1 MSKILAREIFHDALE
16 AVLPENFMSKYCK
29 LNSDILTIK
38 ESNYDLSKYNNLYV
52 FGSGKA
58 AYAMALEIEKI
69 AAAKINDG
77 LVIAPHDSGEL
88 EKIKIAI
95 GSHPIPSQKSIDAA
109 KKLVEMMQKCTQD
122 DLYIFLLSGGSSA
135 LMEIPI
141 EPITLED
148 LQETTSLM
156 LSHNFEIHE
165 INALRKHLS
174 HIKGGRLAHL
184 TQAQG
189 VVLVISDIIDDALD
203 SIGSAPLYRDEKTFE
218 YVKELLENK
227 NMYDKMPQSVQDII
241 EKGVQKKIEESP
253 STALQRVEH
262 IILASNRQALD
273 AANNSALEHGLS
285 VERVPKPMQGDVA
298 LMVEEMLQV
307 AAKSPAKCILFGGEC
322 TVELEGDGQGGRN
335 QHAALLML
343 QKLSQNSQ
351 KITFLSASTDGI
363 DGNSDAAGA
372 VINQD
377 DFQKT
382 NLELQKFLDE
392 FNSYH
397 YLKSLDA
404 LVTTGPS
411 GTNVID
417 IAILIKGD

>member
-1 MSKILAREIFHDALE
+1 MSKALARAIFNDALN
-16 AVLPENFMSKYCK
+16 AVLPETFMSKYCK
-29 LNSDILTIK
+29 LDGDILTIK
-38 ESNYDLSKYNNLYV
+38 EKHYDLSKYKNLYV

-69 AAAKINDG
+69 AAEKISDG
-77 LVIAPHDSGEL
+77 LVIAPYDSGEL
-88 EKIKIAI
+88 QKIKVAI

-109 KKLVEMMQKCTQD
+109 RKLVNRMQKCSED

-148 LQETTSLM
+148 LQKTTALM

-174 HIKGGRLAHL
+174 QIKGGRIAHV
-184 TQAQG
+184 TKAQG

-203 SIGSAPLYRDEKTFE
+203 SIGSGPLYRDETTFE
-218 YVKELLENK
+218 DVKKLLENK
-227 NMYDKMPQSVQDII
+227 NIYDKMPQSVQNII
-241 EKGVQKKIEESP
+241 QKGLHKKIEESP
-253 STALQRVEH
+253 SKVLQRVEH
-262 IILASNRQALD
+262 IILASNKQALD
-273 AANNSALEHGLS
+273 AAEKSALSHGLT
-285 VERVPKPMQGDVA
+285 VERVETPMQGDVN
-298 LMVEEMLQV
+298 LMVEKMLQL
-307 AAKSPAKCILFGGEC
+307 AKESPAKCILFGGEC
-322 TVELEGDGQGGRN
+322 TVELEGDGKGGRN

-343 QKLSQNSQ
+343 KSLSQNTQ
-351 KITFLSASTDGI
+351 EFTFLSASTDGI

-372 VINQD
+372 VISHD
-377 DFQKT
+377 DYTKT
-382 NLELQKFLDE
+382 DLELQTYLDA

-404 LVTTGPS
+404 LITTGPS